1 MKAYCVIA
9 AALAAFAMGTLQV
22 TPSIACTEDKCP
34 GTMAAGAG
42 KPLQLTGKKPS
53 ARAATKESRRK
64 RARAPKKAPI
74 EEPAP
79 AAAAAEAA
87 PSASGDTPLP
97 VVVVR
102 TTRESGDEQDADVV
116 SPTEFNDVDRAAAS
130 SPSLLTS
137 TIAKYLGRPDL
148 AEDFNDGPQVN
159 QVNTD
164 EFPAEVKEAFAADP
178 EPQRP
183 AEIALEYVLMTFGGA
198 LAAASAI
205 RLFAV

>member
-34 GTMAAGAG
+34 GTRAASAG
-42 KPLQLTGKKPS
+42 KPLQLTGKKAS
-53 ARAATKESRRK
+53 ARAAAKESRRK
-64 RARAPKKAPI
+64 RARAPKKAPV
-74 EEPAP
+74 EEPAR
-79 AAAAAEAA
+79 AAEA
-87 PSASGDTPLP
+87 ASGDTPLP

-116 SPTEFNDVDRAAAS
+116 SPDEFNDIDRAAAS

-148 AEDFNDGPQVN
+148 AEDFNDGPQLSE
-159 QVNTD
+159 VNTH

-178 EPQRP
+178 EPQKP
-183 AEIALEYVLMTFGGA
+183 AELALEYILMTFGGA